1 MDRGTWQATVHG
13 VAQVGHDLATKSR
26 GLKEQKQLK
35 RLANDPQAEQEIKEI
50 HV

>member
-13 VAQVGHDLATKSR
+13 VAQVRHDLATKPR
-26 GLKEQKQLK
+26 GSKEQKQLK
-35 RLANDPQAEQEIKEI
+35 RLVNDPQAEQEVKEI